1 MFLLPFI
8 FCSILCKALELQFSK
23 KWLLLVSDVG
33 EALLCSGVC
42 KCSTTVH
49 HAIIPTSHD
58 SSLFYSPSFLSLWM
72 KPNFYLWQTPRRSPQ
87 TSLGNLLNEPGSCS
101 HYLSN
106 VMLPLTTLGSACYQ
120 INIQKKKK
128 KKELPVCS
136 GDWSWWPR
144 GNQMTLFS
152 GDRKDYVWLPED
164 SQGILSRSMT
174 HSKKW
179 RENDGNTKMAAPVR
193 KGGLFHFSR

>member
-87 TSLGNLLNEPGSCS
+87 NQSRKLVEWAWFMFSLSQQCDATANHFGVCM
-101 HYLSN
+101 LSN
-106 VMLPLTTLGSACYQ
+106 QHL
-120 INIQKKKK
+120 KKK

-152 GDRKDYVWLPED
+152 GERKDYVWLPED